1 MKKLYIFLTIIIL
14 MLSGCKNK
22 ETVEIPN
29 MRNGKPN
36 WFYSPTLNKYKFGGV
51 GVAGRSKKGLSGQRQ
66 IAISRAIDELA
77 VQMGVSVDNVVQ
89 TTQTDSNSSYESFSV
104 QTTTGDVFSAHLMD
118 IWIDERTKE
127 LFAWMVI
134 K

>member
-14 MLSGCKNK
+14 TLSACKNK
-22 ETVEIPN
+22 ETVVVQEL
-29 MRNGKPN
+29 RNGKPN
-36 WFYSPTLNKYKFGGV
+36 WFYSPTLNKYKYGGV

-77 VQMGVSVDNVVQ
+77 VQMGVSVDNIVK
-89 TTQTDSNSSYESFSV
+89 TEQTDSTSTYESYSV
-104 QTTTGDVFSAHLMD
+104 QATTGEVFSAQLMD
-118 IWIDERTKE
+118 IWIDENTKE